1 MVELPDTTLF
11 VEDSGETDLPIVVCL
26 HSLFLDGRMFDGFAA
41 AASGR
46 FRIVRP
52 DFRGQGRS
60 ALATEELIDM
70 DTCARDI
77 EGVFEHL
84 GLGPVHLLV
93 QSMGGDVGFR
103 FAARRLDLV
112 RSMVVLGSSARN
124 EPPDQL
130 AQFRQWVID
139 VGERGF
145 VDDILDSTM
154 AIMFGETTRNDPAQ
168 RQMLELWRARIAAV
182 PPTLRPA
189 MSGVIERSSV
199 VDLLPKITVPVL
211 VVSGEEDLPRP
222 PEWAD
227 EVVAGLPNAQLFRL
241 PSIGHS
247 PTLEAPAV
255 VEAKILEFLD
265 GVEAS
270 SSSPAD

>member
-1 MVELPDTTLF
+1 MIELPDTTLF
-11 VEDSGETDLPIVVCL
+11 VEDSGEVDLPIIVCL
-26 HSLFLDGRMFDGFAA
+26 HSLFLDGRMFDGFAS
-41 AASGR
+41 ASAGR

-60 ALATEELIDM
+60 APAREDLIDM
-70 DTCARDI
+70 DTCARDV
-77 EGVFEHL
+77 EAVFEHL
-84 GLGPVHLLV
+84 GLGPAHLLV
-93 QSMGGDVGFR
+93 QSMGGDVGLR

-130 AQFRQWVID
+130 AQFREWVID

-145 VDDILDSTM
+145 VGDILETTM

-168 RQMLELWRARIAAV
+168 REMLDRWRSRIAAV

-189 MSGVIERSSV
+189 MSGVIERASV
-199 VDLLPKITVPVL
+199 VDLLPRITVPVL

-222 PEWAD
+222 PAWAD
-227 EVVAGLPNAQLFRL
+227 EVVEGLPNAQLFRL
-241 PSIGHS
+241 PGVGHS
-247 PTLEAPAV
+247 PTLEAPEV
-255 VEAKILEFLD
+255 VEARILEFLD
-265 GVEAS
+265 EVEANP
-270 SSSPAD
+270 PAS